1 MAKVLLKYVGNFQ
14 ELGYDDDPAAPSLLA
29 ARGKR
34 TAANKEKVVA
44 YLRSATTYIVSPG
57 REEDVFEAR
66 KSAGSASVMTDGVY
80 VWPKTVAYYVET
92 YDVELP
98 EDFEKHMERLGWI
111 AQSNVDKLSL
121 ELPRNA

>member
-1 MAKVLLKYVGNFQ
+1 MAKVTLKYVGNFQ
-14 ELGYDDDPAAPSLLA
+14 ELGYDDNPNAPSLLA

-44 YLRSATTYIVSPG
+44 YLRSATAFIISPG
-57 REEDVFEAR
+57 RDEDVFDPR

-98 EDFEKHMERLGWI
+98 ADFEAHMERNGWSPPGSI
-111 AQSNVDKLSL
+111 DKLNL
-121 ELPRNA
+121 QLPKP